1 MKKPYFKKHIDDPMP
16 LRGIVKRQIR
26 FEEIDM
32 LKIAWHGHYTSFFE
46 DARIELGKR
55 YGIGYM
61 DLYSHGILAPIKTVH
76 IDFINPLR
84 FMEEITVEGILH
96 YSQASRINSEYIIR
110 DKENKVAATGYT
122 VQMMLNTDYELFLTQ
137 PAHYKDFCNDWK
149 AGKFS

>member
-1 MKKPYFKKHIDDPMP
+1 MKKPYFKKNYNDPLP
-16 LRGIVKRQIR
+16 LKGIVKRQIR

-46 DARIELGKR
+46 DARIALGKK

-61 DLYSHGILAPIKTVH
+61 DLYSHGILAPIKTLHV
-76 IDFINPLR
+76 DFINPLK
-84 FMEEITVEGILH
+84 FMEEITIEGILH

-110 DKENKVAATGYT
+110 NEEGKIAATGYI

-137 PAHYKDFCNDWK
+137 PDHYKNFCGKWK
-149 AGKFS
+149 SGKFL

>member
-1 MKKPYFKKHIDDPMP
+1 MP
-16 LRGIVKRQIR
+16 LKGIVKRRIR

-32 LKIAWHGHYTSFFE
+32 LQIAWHGHYSSFFE

-61 DLYSHGILAPIKTVH
+61 DLHSHGILAPIKTLH
-76 IDFINPLR
+76 IDFITPLK
-84 FMEEITVEGILH
+84 FMEEITIEGILH

-110 DKENKVAATGYT
+110 NEEGKITATGYI

-137 PAHYKDFCNDWK
+137 PDHYKNFCDEWK
-149 AGKFS
+149 AGKFL